1 MKSLNKMKC
10 DYWVRVLKNRDTIIT
25 EPVNYILY
33 LITLLR
39 QFITHRSV
47 IVGVTLL
54 RIEQCRRL

>member
-39 QFITHRSV
+39 QFITHRSE